1 MKGRGLRDARSL
13 GRPLVASRFV
23 SGQWPQTEQPVVQS
37 AANARGHR
45 AAGCGLRA
53 AGTTFLSY
61 CTRSIIGKY
70 KNVPWRDYRYPG
82 IVERRREV

>member
-13 GRPLVASRFV
+13 GRPLIASRFV

-37 AANARGHR
+37 AENARGHR
-45 AAGCGLRA
+45 AAGCGLRERRFCR
-53 AGTTFLSY
+53 TVPV
-61 CTRSIIGKY
+61 SIIGKY